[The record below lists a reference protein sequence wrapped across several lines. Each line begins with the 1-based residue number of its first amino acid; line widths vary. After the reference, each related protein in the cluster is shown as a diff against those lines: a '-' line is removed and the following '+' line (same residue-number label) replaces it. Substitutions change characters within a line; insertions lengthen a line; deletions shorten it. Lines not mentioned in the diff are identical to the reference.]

1 MKEKI
6 HVTYNGHF
14 TSRKESMTAEERNNN
29 TNVTLTGSRGL
40 GAPET
45 VERCQK
51 SFQNLERKACSTV
64 SNIFITHKE
73 SYGAELTCLQTKLQ
87 VVFSDNENGHGFNKK
102 EESKSNAE

>member
-1 MKEKI
+1 
-6 HVTYNGHF
+6 
-14 TSRKESMTAEERNNN
+14 MTAEERNNN
-29 TNVTLTGSRGL
+29 TDVTLTGSRGL

-51 SFQNLERKACSTV
+51 SLQSLERKACSTV
-64 SNIFITHKE
+64 SNIFITQKE

-87 VVFSDNENGHGFNKK
+87 VVFSDNENCHGFNKK